1 MLASAAAGTFIQIK
15 KRPLGAISFCP
26 QFVLIDAATECAAG
40 KQPAQGL
47 AEGGGVSADG
57 VGFGV
62 AVGVGESGGSG
73 EVDGS
78 GEPEGSGVRLGS
90 TVGVGDGVMTGIG
103 VGFSG
108 RLMVPFQSPCAMAY
122 S

>member
-1 MLASAAAGTFIQIK
+1 MFARAAADIFHTIK
-15 KRPLGAISFCP
+15 ETALRDLFLVVVCVNRYRIRMRGG
-26 QFVLIDAATECAAG
+26 QAARSG
-40 KQPAQGL
+40 IGRRR
-47 AEGGGVSADG
+47 GVSADG

-62 AVGVGESGGSG
+62 AVGVGESDGSG

-90 TVGVGDGVMTGIG
+90 TVGVGDGVMAGVG

-108 RLMVPFQSPCAMAY
+108 RLMVPSQSPCAMAY

>member
-1 MLASAAAGTFIQIK
+1 M
-15 KRPLGAISFCP
+15 
-26 QFVLIDAATECAAG
+26 LIDTASECAAG

-47 AEGGGVSADG
+47 VEGGGVSADG

-62 AVGVGESGGSG
+62 AVGVGESDGSG

-90 TVGVGDGVMTGIG
+90 TVGVGDGVMAGVG

-108 RLMVPFQSPCAMAY
+108 RLMVSFQSPCAMAY

>member
-1 MLASAAAGTFIQIK
+1 MRDLFLVVVCVDRYRIRMRGGQAARSGI
-15 KRPLGAISFCP
+15 
-26 QFVLIDAATECAAG
+26 
-40 KQPAQGL
+40 
-47 AEGGGVSADG
+47 EGGGVSADG
-57 VGFGV
+57 VGLGV
-62 AVGVGESGGSG
+62 AVGVGESDGSG

-90 TVGVGDGVMTGIG
+90 TVGVGDGVMAGVG

-108 RLMVPFQSPCAMAY
+108 RLMVPSQSPCAMAY

>member
-1 MLASAAAGTFIQIK
+1 M
-15 KRPLGAISFCP
+15 
-26 QFVLIDAATECAAG
+26 LIDTASECAAG
-40 KQPAQGL
+40 RQPAQGL
-47 AEGGGVSADG
+47 VEGGGVSADG
-57 VGFGV
+57 VGLGV

-90 TVGVGDGVMTGIG
+90 TVGVGDGVMAGIG

-108 RLMVPFQSPCAMAY
+108 RLMVPSQSPCAMAY